1 MARGRS
7 WVVVVLALSVAG
19 CRQDMH
25 DQPKYRPLRGSDF
38 FPDKRASRPLV
49 AGTVARGSLREDA
62 LFFRGKLES
71 GALTDA
77 LPMPLTAE
85 LLDRGRAQFQTFC
98 APCHGRT
105 GSGDGMIVQR
115 GFKRPSSYHVARLR
129 MMPVGYFFDVITNGF
144 GAMSDYAA
152 QVTVKDRWAIAAY
165 VRTLQ
170 LSQYAPVDSVP
181 AAARAAL
188 ESSAAGSPASGVPG
202 GAHEPAARE
211 PAAR

>member
-1 MARGRS
+1 MVCGRS
-7 WVVVVLALSVAG
+7 LFAAVLALSAAG

-25 DQPKYRPLRGSDF
+25 DQPKYKPLRASDF
-38 FPDKRASRPLV
+38 FADKRASRPLV

-71 GALTDA
+71 GALTDT

-85 LLDRGRAQFQTFC
+85 LLDRGRVQFQTFC

-129 MMPVGYFFDVITNGF
+129 MMPVGYFYDVITNGF

-170 LSQYAPVDSVP
+170 LSQYAPVDAVP

-188 ESSAAGSPASGVPG
+188 ESSSAGSPGAGGPA
-202 GAHEPAARE
+202 GAHEPTVHE
-211 PAAR
+211 PAAP